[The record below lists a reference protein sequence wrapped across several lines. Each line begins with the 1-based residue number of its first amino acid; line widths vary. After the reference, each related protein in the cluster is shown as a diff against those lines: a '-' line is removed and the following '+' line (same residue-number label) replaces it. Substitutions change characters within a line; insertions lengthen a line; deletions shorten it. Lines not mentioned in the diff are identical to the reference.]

1 MTTTSGEADN
11 DRKSSPPR
19 GRSASA
25 RRTSG
30 SGSTKSVSI
39 AANSQIGA
47 SSRLEVIPV
56 RGVPEVLPGARLGE
70 LIARAADSS
79 GSPLRDGDVLVV
91 TQKIVSKA
99 EGRLVDAVTE
109 KDFEALV
116 LQQSRRVLRKKSGL
130 VISET
135 HHGYVCANA
144 GVDRSNVASGKASLL
159 PKDPD
164 RSARR
169 IRDEI
174 RGACGV
180 SVAVI
185 VSDTFGRAWRRGQTD
200 VAIGVAGMSP
210 LLDLRGVPDR
220 FGRILEATEVAVADE
235 LASAAELAMGKVSGV
250 PAAIVRGFEVPSGE
264 GSAKDL
270 VRPWTDDLFR

>member
-1 MTTTSGEADN
+1 MPIASGKPDN
-11 DRKSSPPR
+11 DEKPSPAR
-19 GRSASA
+19 GRSTSA
-25 RRTSG
+25 KSTSG
-30 SGSTKSVSI
+30 SGSSKPAST
-39 AANSQIGA
+39 AADSQTGA
-47 SSRLEVIPV
+47 TSRLEVIPV
-56 RGVPEVLPGARLGE
+56 RGVPEVAPGARLGE

-99 EGRLVDAVTE
+99 EGRLVDVATQQ
-109 KDFEALV
+109 DFEALV

-144 GVDRSNVASGKASLL
+144 GVDRSNVALGKASLL

-174 RGACGV
+174 RSACGV

-185 VSDTFGRAWRRGQTD
+185 VSDTFGRAWRRGQID

-210 LLDLRGVPDR
+210 LLDLRGTPDR

-235 LASAAELAMGKVSGV
+235 LASAAELAMGKASGV
-250 PAAIVRGFEVPSGE
+250 PAAIVRGYEVPPGD
-264 GSAKDL
+264 GSAKEL
-270 VRPWTDDLFR
+270 VRPWTEDLFR